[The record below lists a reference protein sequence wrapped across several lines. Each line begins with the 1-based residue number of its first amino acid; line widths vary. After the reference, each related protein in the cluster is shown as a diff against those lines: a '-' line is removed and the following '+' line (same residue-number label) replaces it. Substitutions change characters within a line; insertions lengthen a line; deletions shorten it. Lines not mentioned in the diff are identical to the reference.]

1 MHVYNGIMDSKLTL
15 KLDTSIIENAKTY
28 AKDNDISLSKMIENY
43 LQALTTR
50 KYKEKDV
57 TPLVKSLTGVI
68 QLDNLDNKKDY
79 TDYLSNKYK

>member
-1 MHVYNGIMDSKLTL
+1 
-15 KLDTSIIENAKTY
+15 
-28 AKDNDISLSKMIENY
+28 MIENY

-50 KYKEKDV
+50 KYKDKDV

-68 QLDNLDNKKDY
+68 QLDDLDNKKDY

>member
-1 MHVYNGIMDSKLTL
+1 MDSKLTL
-15 KLDTSIIENAKTY
+15 KLDTSIIENAKIY

-50 KYKEKDV
+50 KHKEKEV
-57 TPLVKSLTGVI
+57 TPLVASLTGVI
-68 QLDNLDNKKDY
+68 QLDNLDDKKDY

>member
-1 MHVYNGIMDSKLTL
+1 MDSKLTL

-43 LQALTTR
+43 LQAVTTR